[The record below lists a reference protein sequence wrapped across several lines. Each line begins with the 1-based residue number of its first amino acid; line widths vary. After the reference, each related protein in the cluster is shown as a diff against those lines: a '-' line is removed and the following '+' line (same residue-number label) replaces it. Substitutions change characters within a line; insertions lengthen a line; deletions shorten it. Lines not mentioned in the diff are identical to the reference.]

1 LPTEPIFSKNR
12 DTASSSTHPVAP
24 DDILFNRKGA
34 RIRFAE
40 EGDYVGIDDMGPIPP
55 SDLLETMHRYV
66 SRFYDRPDVERKHLH
81 YKSMDGTALLA
92 LGILLE
98 ETLKHSLSKTGHL
111 AFLAAENEDEIATP
125 LGWDGHAWVKKI
137 SRQAGTTNERFESA
151 HIDGIPV
158 DDSSEE
164 EQSDN
169 QTNNDEEH
177 DSSSPEAVSKMKER
191 TASPENSH
199 PTFFTSGRIAT
210 VPLLSRSDYE
220 DIENTVESTASSR
233 RLGDRRSRRVFST
246 KGYKSVPLVASS
258 DEDDDE
264 MPELPVSASRD
275 ANNSDRGTA
284 VSEGKGYK
292 NSERPHTKRTSQS
305 SASESEPESGSES
318 ESEPSTASLSYG
330 TKDEEHSG
338 EQTIES
344 SDEEEDESE
353 REQIED
359 DNGDEEE
366 DGSGEEESSE
376 EDDSDDKECSEDE
389 EEKKDS
395 DVEKPPPPIPPAK
408 DKQAKFKRD
417 MDAVLARLMAE

>member
-1 LPTEPIFSKNR
+1 
-12 DTASSSTHPVAP
+12 
-24 DDILFNRKGA
+24 
-34 RIRFAE
+34 
-40 EGDYVGIDDMGPIPP
+40 MGPIPP

-98 ETLKHSLSKTGHL
+98 ETLKHSLGKTGHL
-111 AFLAAENEDEIATP
+111 AFLAAEDEDEITAP

-137 SRQAGTTNERFESA
+137 SRQAGTMNERFESA

-164 EQSDN
+164 EQSGN
-169 QTNNDEEH
+169 QTNNDVEH
-177 DSSSPEAVSKMKER
+177 EYSSPETVSKMEER
-191 TASPENSH
+191 TASFENSH
-199 PTFFTSGRIAT
+199 PTFFTSGHIAA
-210 VPLLSRSDYE
+210 VPLLSRSDHE

-233 RLGDRRSRRVFST
+233 RQDDRRSRRIFST
-246 KGYKSVPLVASS
+246 KGYKSAPLVASS

-264 MPELPVSASRD
+264 MPELPVGASRD
-275 ANNSDRGTA
+275 VGDSDHATA
-284 VSEGKGYK
+284 VSERNGDK
-292 NSERPHTKRTSQS
+292 NSERHHTKRTSQS
-305 SASESEPESGSES
+305 SESDSESESESGSES
-318 ESEPSTASLSYG
+318 ESELSSASLPYG
-330 TKDEEHSG
+330 TKDKEQSG
-338 EQTIES
+338 EQTIEA

-359 DNGDEEE
+359 NDGDKEE
-366 DGSGEEESSE
+366 DGLGEEESNE
-376 EDDSDDKECSEDE
+376 ENDSDDNECSEDE
-389 EEKKDS
+389 EEKKKDS
-395 DVEKPPPPIPPAK
+395 DVENPPPPIPPAE